1 MRRRSKTP
9 SLILIFLAI
18 VVVGGIGFYF
28 YKSKNENPVSG
39 LKPRV
44 EFAISRIEHITDNSM
59 DMSLKLLVHNPLPV
73 GLTAK
78 NFRYTVDLDGVR
90 IIESDYAE
98 RLEVKSNDSTVV
110 TLPTQINIKKLAG
123 VSKAKGEAGADSAD
137 YHLTAAL
144 NLEKPFLGK
153 DTLHF
158 DIDKRL
164 PLIRLPKVEMEDFDM
179 EKFRL
184 SKSELVIGLRL
195 TNPNAFPIEFKDA
208 SYVFDLGKQE
218 GLAKGVMKG
227 VTKVKAKST
236 EIYEIPVQVD
246 MGKTLKTAGQLVV
259 KGKSLPFKMHFK
271 CKIASENEMMKNSEM
286 DMIMEGELKDL
297 EKMKKSID
305 Q

>member
-1 MRRRSKTP
+1 MTRRSQTP
-9 SLILIFLAI
+9 TVILIILAI
-18 VVVGGIGFYF
+18 IIAAGIGFYF
-28 YKSKNENPVSG
+28 YKAKNENPVSG

-44 EFAISRIEHITDNSM
+44 EFAISKISHITDNSM

-73 GLTAK
+73 GISAR

-98 RLEVKSNDSTVV
+98 RLEVKSNDSTLV
-110 TLPTQINIKKLAG
+110 TLPTQVNIKKLAS

-137 YHLTAAL
+137 YHLAAAL

-184 SKSELVIGLRL
+184 SKSEILIRLKL
-195 TNPNAFPIEFKDA
+195 TNPNAFAVEFQNP

-218 GLAKGVMKG
+218 GLAKGSVKG
-227 VTKVKAKST
+227 ITKVKPKST
-236 EIYEIPVQVD
+236 EIYEIPVEVD
-246 MGKTLKTAGQLVV
+246 MGKTMKTAGQLIF
-259 KGKSLPFKMHFK
+259 KGKDLPFKMHFK
-271 CKIASENEMMKNSEM
+271 CRIASENEMMKNSEM
-286 DMIMEGELKDL
+286 DMVMEGELKDL
-297 EKMKKSID
+297 EKLKKSID
-305 Q
+305 